1 MAQRSAWRERLKHVD
16 VKRLVF
22 LDESGAKTNMTR
34 LYARS
39 KKGQRALDY
48 APREHWNTTTMVAGV
63 TWSAPIAPMVLD
75 GPMDA
80 DAFEAYVAQVLAP
93 ALPPASI
100 VVMDN
105 LSPHKTASIEPT
117 IQNAQSEL
125 WYLPPYSPDVNPIE
139 HMWSQI
145 KSHLRSARAEAKEE
159 LWSAVAAALAKVT
172 PEDTQGYFLDS
183 VVGIIN

>member
-16 VKRLVF
+16 LKRLVF

-48 APREHWNTTTMVAGV
+48 APRGHWSTTTMVAGV

-105 LSPHKTASIEPT
+105 LSPHKTGSIEPM

-125 WYLPPYSPDVNPIE
+125 WYLPRIAPTSILSSTCGRRSRVTCGPQELKPKKNYGPPLPLRWPKSP
-139 HMWSQI
+139 
-145 KSHLRSARAEAKEE
+145 LRTPK
-159 LWSAVAAALAKVT
+159 AV
-172 PEDTQGYFLDS
+172 FLTRS
-183 VVGIIN
+183 